1 MNSCMSVWGSQM
13 QSATRSESQ
22 AHLRMIQHL
31 SSICTVVLNT
41 LLLGYFQL
49 GQMPLKLSWKV
60 CMIEIK
66 ATVLSSSPHTQQDS
80 DGCSTRDITLSL
92 PRLPMPSD
100 YTHSMYQKHMHPHI
114 LELDIWNELYTSF
127 NVYMHTLEFYLYC
140 NNSRKM
146 NSSLS

>member
-1 MNSCMSVWGSQM
+1 MHSGAEY
-13 QSATRSESQ
+13 SAVGLFPAGANAPE
-22 AHLRMIQHL
+22 A
-31 SSICTVVLNT
+31 
-41 LLLGYFQL
+41 QL
-49 GQMPLKLSWKV
+49 KGLYDR
-60 CMIEIK
+60 EIK

-127 NVYMHTLEFYLYC
+127 NVYMHTLEFYLYY